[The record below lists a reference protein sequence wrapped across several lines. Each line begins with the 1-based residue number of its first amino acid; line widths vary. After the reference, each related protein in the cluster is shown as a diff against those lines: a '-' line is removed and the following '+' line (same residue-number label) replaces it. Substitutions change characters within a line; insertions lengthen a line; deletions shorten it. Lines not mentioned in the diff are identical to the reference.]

1 MNRLAETDPPDIR
14 RPVIPRQERV
24 NHCREQTGD
33 AQQQTACNQRHGR
46 IPAGRDPRMYL
57 DRFALKGMA
66 RLYQTQYQNAVKE
79 ERKSVKIA

>member
-1 MNRLAETDPPDIR
+1 
-14 RPVIPRQERV
+14 
-24 NHCREQTGD
+24 
-33 AQQQTACNQRHGR
+33 
-46 IPAGRDPRMYL
+46 MYL